1 MINKIKNNSWKN
13 TFSSL
18 KDWRLLRIGLLGF
31 SSGLPLLLV
40 FGTLSF
46 WLREAGIERS
56 TIGFISWIA
65 LAYAIKV
72 LWAPLVDQFHLP
84 FLYNNLGRRRSWLF
98 FTQVLIIIGLI
109 GMAFTDPKEQLAQ
122 AIWLALLVSFSSA
135 TQDIAVDAYRIEI
148 ADKRLQGMMA
158 GFYTT
163 GYRLAMF
170 VASAGALWIAA
181 FFDINESTYEQK
193 PWMMAY
199 ICMAIFMMIGVLT
212 TLFSPEPEE
221 EILESGKKING
232 QGELFIRLTKWFVKA
247 IIKPFSDFF
256 SRYGYLAILIL
267 CLIATYRV
275 SDIVLGVMSNVFYK
289 DIGFTKDE
297 IALVS
302 KGFGIYMTIL
312 GALLGGLAVYRFGV
326 MKILLLGAI
335 LASGTNLL
343 FSLLAYSGNDFWL
356 LVLVVGADN
365 LSAGI
370 ASAAFVT
377 YLSALTNISFS
388 ATQYAL
394 FSSIMLLLPKLLG
407 GFSGVAVDQFGYEL
421 FFILS
426 AIIGIPVFFLII
438 VAWHKCDVELPKKA
452 NSISF

>member
-1 MINKIKNNSWKN
+1 MIEKINQKTWQQ
-13 TFSSL
+13 TLYSL

-46 WLREAGIERS
+46 WLREAGVERS

-72 LWAPLVDQFHLP
+72 FWSPLVDHFQLP
-84 FLYNNLGRRRSWLF
+84 FLFKIFGRRRSWLL
-98 FTQVLIIIGLI
+98 FTQFLIIIGLI
-109 GMAFTDPKEQLAQ
+109 GMALSDPKEELSLVV
-122 AIWLALLVSFSSA
+122 WLALLVAFSSA

-148 ADKRLQGMMA
+148 ADQRLQGMMA
-158 GFYTT
+158 SFYTT

-181 FFDINESTYEQK
+181 FVDFNENTYEQA
-193 PWMMAY
+193 PWMIAY
-199 ICMAIFMMIGVLT
+199 MCMAMFMFIGIIT
-212 TLFSPEPEE
+212 TLFSPEPKVKVK
-221 EILESGKKING
+221 ILEFSSSSENNF
-232 QGELFIRLTKWFVKA
+232 LRFRKWFKNAVLM
-247 IIKPFSDFF
+247 PFSDFF
-256 SRYGYLAILIL
+256 SRYGFLAILIL
-267 CLIATYRV
+267 SLIATYRI

-289 DIGFTKDE
+289 DLGFSKDD

-312 GALLGGLAVYRFGV
+312 GALVGGLAVYKYGV
-326 MKILLLGAI
+326 MKILFLGAF

-343 FSLLAYSGNDFWL
+343 FSLLAYSGNNFWM
-356 LVLVVGADN
+356 LVAVVGADN

-370 ASAAFVT
+370 ASAAFIT

-394 FSSIMLLLPKLLG
+394 FSSLMLLLPKFFG
-407 GFSGVAVDQFGYEL
+407 GFSGIMVDEFGYEL
-421 FFILS
+421 FFIIS
-426 AIIGIPVFFLII
+426 AAVGVPVLILI
-438 VAWHKCDVELPKKA
+438 LIASYKCDVELPKRKVT
-452 NSISF
+452 NSF